1 MFFSK
6 KKKIKEDVKRNPLQ
20 NPKILEVN
28 LIRDEVRI
36 GFDWGRNIS
45 VLVLVLFIAGLLVA
59 EVYYGL
65 NWWEQQEN
73 LKSQAL
79 ADEISK
85 VSQEI
90 SQIKNKSDEALSYKD
105 KSNELGRL
113 LNKHI
118 YWTAFFSW
126 LEKTTLNTVSYGS
139 FSGNTT
145 GVYSLSAKALNYA
158 QVSWQVKSFS
168 DSPLVKKVEVLDV
181 LAASAKD
188 DNKGLDNGAGRG
200 VNFSVDLEVDPIIFR
215 K

>member
-6 KKKIKEDVKRNPLQ
+6 KKKTKKEDIKRNPLQ

-73 LKSQAL
+73 LKSQVL

-85 VSQEI
+85 VNQEI
-90 SQIKNKSDEALSYKD
+90 SQIKSKSDEALSYKD

-113 LNKHI
+113 LNEHI
-118 YWTAFFSW
+118 YWTTFFSW

-139 FSGNTT
+139 FSGDTT
-145 GVYSLSAKALNYA
+145 GIYSFSAKALNYA
-158 QVSWQVKSFS
+158 QASWQVKAFS
-168 DSPLVKKVEVLDV
+168 DSPLVKKVEVLGV
-181 LAASAKD
+181 TAASAKD
-188 DNKGLDNGAGRG
+188 NNQQEIANG
-200 VNFSVDLEVDPIIFR
+200 VNFSMDLEVDPIIFR

>member
-6 KKKIKEDVKRNPLQ
+6 KKKTKESIKRNPLQ

-36 GFDWGRNIS
+36 SFDWGKNIS

-59 EVYYGL
+59 EVCYGL

-85 VSQEI
+85 VNQEI
-90 SQIKNKSDEALSYKD
+90 NQIKSKSDEALSYKD

-113 LNKHI
+113 LNEHI
-118 YWTAFFSW
+118 YWTTFFSW

-139 FSGNTT
+139 FSGDTT
-145 GVYSLSAKALNYA
+145 GIYSLSAKALDYA

-168 DSPLVKKVEVLDV
+168 DSSLVKKVEVLSV
-181 LAASAKD
+181 ASASSKD
-188 DNKGLDNGAGRG
+188 ENKGTGNGTDKG
-200 VNFSVDLEVDPIIFR
+200 VNFSLNLEVDPIIFR

>member
-6 KKKIKEDVKRNPLQ
+6 KKKIKEGIKKNPLQ
-20 NPKILEVN
+20 NPRILEVN

-45 VLVLVLFIAGLLVA
+45 VLALVLFIAGLLIA

-73 LKSQAL
+73 LKSQVL

-85 VSQEI
+85 VNQEI
-90 SQIKNKSDEALSYKD
+90 SQIKSKSDEALSYKD

-113 LNKHI
+113 LNEHI
-118 YWTAFFSW
+118 YWTTFFSW

-139 FSGNTT
+139 FSGDTT
-145 GVYSLSAKALNYA
+145 GIYSFSAKALSYA
-158 QVSWQVKSFS
+158 EASWQVKAFS
-168 DSPLVKKVEVLDV
+168 DSPLVKKVEVLGV
-181 LAASAKD
+181 TAASAKD
-188 DNKGLDNGAGRG
+188 NNQQEIANG
-200 VNFSVDLEVDPIIFR
+200 VNFSMDLEVDPIIFR

>member
-6 KKKIKEDVKRNPLQ
+6 QKKTKEEIKKNPLQ

-45 VLVLVLFIAGLLVA
+45 VLLLVLFIAGLLVA

-65 NWWEQQEN
+65 TWWEQQEN

-85 VSQEI
+85 VNQEI

-105 KSNELGRL
+105 KSNELGDL
-113 LNKHI
+113 LSKHI
-118 YWTAFFSW
+118 YWTTFFSW
-126 LEKTTLNTVSYGS
+126 LEQNTLNTVSYGS
-139 FSGNTT
+139 FSGDTT

-158 QVSWQVKSFS
+158 QVSWQVKAFS
-168 DSPLVKKVEVLDV
+168 DSPLVKKVEVLGV
-181 LAASAKD
+181 TSASAKD
-188 DNKGLDNGAGRG
+188 KNQQAIASG
-200 VNFSVDLEVDPIIFR
+200 VNFSMDLEVDPIIFR